1 MAASSSHHPGFG
13 HSGKSFLIDNLLR
26 PSNKSRTPQVIPAAT
41 QKRCLSRL
49 VCEPVGLLPRS
60 TWVCSH
66 GTQQSNSQD
75 MEREPQAVISVGLL
89 CASPLHTCCGA
100 SSPLMGSPT
109 LLSTEQTAPA
119 VWSSGS
125 CPKTHRGILRRAVFS
140 EEQRKELERTFRR
153 QKYISKTDRNRLA
166 MELCLK
172 ETQVKIW
179 FQNRRMKWR
188 NTKERERRSVR
199 PPMEE
204 LLFRSLPEGEE
215 DTTHMHSLH

>member
-1 MAASSSHHPGFG
+1 YMHA
-13 HSGKSFLIDNLLR
+13 
-26 PSNKSRTPQVIPAAT
+26 RTHT
-41 QKRCLSRL
+41 HTHTHR
-49 VCEPVGLLPRS
+49 
-60 TWVCSH
+60 
-66 GTQQSNSQD
+66 
-75 MEREPQAVISVGLL
+75 
-89 CASPLHTCCGA
+89 LHTC
-100 SSPLMGSPT
+100 MGIQMHT
-109 LLSTEQTAPA
+109 FDIVLSVAEQTAPA

-204 LLFRSLPEGEE
+204 LLFRNPHTCPTPTDKHTL
-215 DTTHMHSLH
+215 THL

>member
-75 MEREPQAVISVGLL
+75 MEREPQAGTMHTFDIVLSV
-89 CASPLHTCCGA
+89 A
-100 SSPLMGSPT
+100 
-109 LLSTEQTAPA
+109 EQTAPA
-119 VWSSGS
+119 VWSSSS